1 MYHGGQSFIEIGE
14 DLMEIWCSVILVF
27 CDIENFDIRKWW
39 DLRIDKLRGEAIYTS
54 ILYAL
59 SILSYLALHSIIL
72 MLL

>member
-14 DLMEIWCSVILVF
+14 DLMEIWCSVILGF

-54 ILYAL
+54 ILFAL
-59 SILSYLALHSIIL
+59 PILSYLALYSLSLIHI
-72 MLL
+72 

>member
-14 DLMEIWCSVILVF
+14 DLMEIWCSVILGF

-54 ILYAL
+54 NLYAL
-59 SILSYLALHSIIL
+59 SILSCPVLYSVIL
-72 MLL
+72 LLL